1 MKAPDTVMSSL
12 KKALRFKQHGRAPI
26 PTGFDI
32 PMAIARKIILAG
44 HAQIPV

>member
-12 KKALRFKQHGRAPI
+12 KRAKQHERATI

-32 PMAIARKIILAG
+32 PMAIARKIILTG